1 MDFAS
6 VLEAG
11 GSLALSIGVFAFAV
25 WLNRKTNSPLLNPLL
40 VTVAIIM
47 IGLTV
52 FNIPLDSYEKGATLI
67 SSMLGPATAV
77 LAFSI
82 YQQRKILQSNFL
94 PIFIGCLVGS
104 TVSMVSAYGLCEL
117 FGLGDQVALSTLP
130 KSTTAPIALAVTGEL
145 GGTASITMAAVM
157 TTGVMGAIFSP
168 MLANLFHI
176 KNKVAQGVAI
186 GTCSHAVGTAKALEM
201 GKRVWALRLR
211 PSRWLLA
218 AWRVQVARLSSP
230 SRLMQLPAPKPR
242 RSSCRHSTRNTSIA
256 RRISA
261 IDATVPACRAILR
274 QKMRLPCRMGTT

>member
-6 VLEAG
+6 ILEAG

-25 WLNRKTNSPLLNPLL
+25 GLNRKTNSPLLNPLL

-94 PIFIGCLVGS
+94 PIFVGCLVGS

-201 GKRVWALRLR
+201 GKLEGAMSGVAIAV
-211 PSRWLLA
+211 SGLLTCFIVIA
-218 AWRVQVARLSSP
+218 A
-230 SRLMQLPAPKPR
+230 
-242 RSSCRHSTRNTSIA
+242 TSI
-256 RRISA
+256 
-261 IDATVPACRAILR
+261 
-274 QKMRLPCRMGTT
+274 M